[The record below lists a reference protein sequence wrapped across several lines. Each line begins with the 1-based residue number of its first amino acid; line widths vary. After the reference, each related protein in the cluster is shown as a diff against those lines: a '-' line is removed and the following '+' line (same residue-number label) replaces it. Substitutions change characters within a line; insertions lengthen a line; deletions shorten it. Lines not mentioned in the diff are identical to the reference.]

1 VTGRHVRPLLLLQ
14 KRRGVLCEANTKYI
28 LHNTKVSKCFP
39 GSWKMENRKQ
49 AKEDIMLSHL
59 SIACLCNDY
68 GEEAQIKIV

>member
-1 VTGRHVRPLLLLQ
+1 VTGRQVRPLLLLQ

-49 AKEDIMLSHL
+49 AKEDIMLSHSPL
-59 SIACLCNDY
+59 LAFVTTM
-68 GEEAQIKIV
+68 ERKPK